1 MMCCT
6 LDLSSRGRVQR
17 HSMGTRSTPPPKLVL
32 PPKQKCTVFP
42 RNTVGGKGVRAK
54 EPGTASDD

>member
-1 MMCCT
+1 
-6 LDLSSRGRVQR
+6 
-17 HSMGTRSTPPPKLVL
+17 MGTRSTPPPKLVL

-42 RNTVGGKGVRAK
+42 RNTVGGRGVRAK